1 MGWMPRL
8 EVQAPVA
15 GSAHLQHTFLVN
27 VATTSADRLALGE
40 GPLWHPLWHEL
51 LVVDIEIGDVYR
63 YDADLKPKGRIA
75 LGRPTSALTWQPDG
89 SLLCFH
95 DRGDV
100 ARLEH
105 PQARAALV
113 LNIPEESASRFNDV
127 IADARGRVICG
138 ALGAGDSPGKLY
150 CIEPDLR
157 YRLLLDDAAE
167 PNGLAFSADGRRLYF
182 ADSVAQSICR
192 FDYDDATGSLRNR
205 RLVHRTSGCELPDGL
220 AIDDQ
225 DRLYCAVWGGAGL
238 LQFGAG
244 GALEARIALGSRW
257 PTSVAFGGPEFDSLF
272 VTSANP
278 DSGSRGGL
286 EPAPDDG
293 SVMRLTGCGRG
304 RSEHSSRLG
313 L

>member
-1 MGWMPRL
+1 MR
-8 EVQAPVA
+8 APIACNILLLMHVTA
-15 GSAHLQHTFLVN
+15 
-27 VATTSADRLALGE
+27 TSADRLALGE
-40 GPLWHPLWHEL
+40 GPLWHPLWREL
-51 LVVDIEIGDVYR
+51 LVVDVEMGEVHR

-75 LGRPTSALTWQPDG
+75 FGRPTSALTWQSDG
-89 SLLCFH
+89 SLLSFH

-100 ARLEH
+100 LRLED
-105 PQARAALV
+105 PSAPAAVV

-138 ALGAGDSPGKLY
+138 ALGAGNSPGKLY

-157 YRLLLDDAAE
+157 YRILLDDAAE

-182 ADSVAQSICR
+182 ADSVGQSICR
-192 FDYDDATGSLRNR
+192 FDYDDSTGSLRNR
-205 RLVHRTSGCELPDGL
+205 RLMYRTPGQELPDGL
-220 AIDDQ
+220 AIDDR

-244 GALEARIALGSRW
+244 GVLEARIALDARW

-278 DSGSRGGL
+278 ESDSRGGL
-286 EPAPDDG
+286 APASDDG
-293 SVMRLTGCGRG
+293 SVMRLIGCGRG
-304 RSEHSSRLG
+304 RSEHPSRLG